1 MFQTI
6 NKYQYMQVLGRNVVW
21 TRTRTTNRSVSCR
34 ISLHIFLLIYISFII
49 TCPILRILY
58 FILISYFNSLEGVKF
73 NVINQTSEHVEISF
87 SRAWKISQRGS
98 LVPLNVDKRYVN
110 IYICI
115 NFVILRNYFW
125 RLSFIIKITIFKDI
139 SFEEGYLEYTCTLC

>member
-34 ISLHIFLLIYISFII
+34 ISLHIFLLIYIAFII